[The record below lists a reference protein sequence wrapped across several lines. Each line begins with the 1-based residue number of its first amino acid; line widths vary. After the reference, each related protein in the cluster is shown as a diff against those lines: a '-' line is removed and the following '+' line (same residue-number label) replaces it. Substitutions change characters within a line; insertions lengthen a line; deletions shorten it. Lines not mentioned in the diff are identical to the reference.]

1 MDLKDVARRGGARG
15 RRRLS
20 LQEVRESGLPA
31 LFFDYGDALL
41 YLDGRLYN
49 AGDWVTPDVTST
61 PPQPLPAQILE
72 NGVGIEYGWQHAA
85 GCACRFCAPL
95 DSEQESAA

>member
-1 MDLKDVARRGGARG
+1 MDVKDAAQRGGARG

-31 LFFDYGDALL
+31 LFFEYGDALL
-41 YLDGRLYN
+41 YLDGQLYN
-49 AGDWVTPDVTST
+49 AADWVVSEVSAA
-61 PPQPLPAQILE
+61 PQPLPAQILE

-85 GCACRFCAPL
+85 NCTCRFCAPL
-95 DSEQESAA
+95 DGEQESAA